1 MKVGTLIYDPS
12 EDRFD
17 ILYAGEG
24 QDRYGGLS
32 CGTPMDVWFKGQW
45 TPTRIEYAGAYSCA
59 EIGRIFGESDKCIA
73 ARISRTRKYLKS
85 RPELTVF

>member
-17 ILYAGEG
+17 ILYAGDG

-32 CGTPMDVWFKGQW
+32 CGTPMDVWFKGL
-45 TPTRIEYAGAYSCA
+45 E
-59 EIGRIFGESDKCIA
+59 
-73 ARISRTRKYLKS
+73 
-85 RPELTVF
+85 

>member
-17 ILYAGEG
+17 ILYAGDG

-32 CGTPMDVWFKGQW
+32 CGTPMDVWFKGRW
-45 TPTRIEYAGAYSCA
+45 IPTRIEYADAWYLVGISCQTLSGLQ
-59 EIGRIFGESDKCIA
+59 IRI
-73 ARISRTRKYLKS
+73 
-85 RPELTVF
+85 

>member
-17 ILYAGEG
+17 ILYAGDG

-32 CGTPMDVWFKGQW
+32 CGTPMDVWFKCQW
-45 TPTRIEYAGAYSCA
+45 IPTRIEYADAWYLVGISCQTLSGLQ
-59 EIGRIFGESDKCIA
+59 IRI
-73 ARISRTRKYLKS
+73 
-85 RPELTVF
+85 

>member
-17 ILYAGEG
+17 ILYAGDG

-45 TPTRIEYAGAYSCA
+45 IPTRIW
-59 EIGRIFGESDKCIA
+59 KCQEMC
-73 ARISRTRKYLKS
+73 SRETPKI
-85 RPELTVF
+85 

>member
-12 EDRFD
+12 EDLFD
-17 ILYAGEG
+17 ILYAGDG

-45 TPTRIEYAGAYSCA
+45 ISTRIEYADAWYLVGISCQTLSGLQ
-59 EIGRIFGESDKCIA
+59 IRI
-73 ARISRTRKYLKS
+73 
-85 RPELTVF
+85 

>member
-17 ILYAGEG
+17 ILYAG
-24 QDRYGGLS
+24 DGGLS

-45 TPTRIEYAGAYSCA
+45 IPTRIEYADAWYLVGISCQTLSGLQ
-59 EIGRIFGESDKCIA
+59 IRI
-73 ARISRTRKYLKS
+73 
-85 RPELTVF
+85 